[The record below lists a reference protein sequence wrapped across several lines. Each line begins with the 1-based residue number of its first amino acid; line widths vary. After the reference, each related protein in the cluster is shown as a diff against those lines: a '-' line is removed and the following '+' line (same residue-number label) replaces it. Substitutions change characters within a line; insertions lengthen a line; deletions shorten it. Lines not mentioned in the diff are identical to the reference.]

1 MDKEKTKEESLVEDF
16 ELYLKNN
23 DTEAI
28 LSNLPKLLKGYIKN
42 SKRMNKILKQGDA
55 QQLKVLKLTEILED
69 TNHKVNALLNNA
81 GQGFLYFDNN
91 MHIGSEYS
99 KEAYEIFQQDLV
111 NKDITTLLYTDK
123 EDQLFLK
130 TTLQGILEDTPMR
143 QEILISLLQQEF
155 KINNRFINIEYKI
168 LSKTTFMLILT
179 DITDKKELDQ
189 KIKNEQQIL
198 KMVVE
203 VATTLEQFVEIKQ
216 NYKNFILNINEYK
229 DVHKLSELSMHIH
242 TFKGLF
248 AQKEM
253 LHIVNSLHQFEDE
266 IALCK
271 KQNIITD
278 TITNITF
285 DIMNSWLEQDI
296 KILKSILG
304 DDFISKENYISI
316 DKNRIG
322 KLYAKVQQYIQTA
335 NTDTKAQ
342 EILDNIEELKYN
354 NIEILFRPYKK
365 LIEQLST
372 RLNKE
377 VYPLILNGKD
387 IYISNIYKSFINSL
401 VHIFR
406 NSLDH
411 GIESAEIRIEN
422 NKDQKGTITCDIV
435 KTDTNIIISIKD
447 DGAGIN
453 IQKVKNKAIE
463 KQLFSKKQLD
473 TMDEQ
478 QLLLLIFEENFST
491 SETIT
496 DISGRGIGIS
506 SVLYEL
512 NKLHGEIQI
521 INNIGQGVEFIFTL
535 PIYKYFNNHI
545 DMLEKLSGRTISY
558 FQEIYNISLSNSSH
572 ITYTDTLQ
580 SEVSVIIP
588 LTNDMDG
595 YVYMGVSK
603 NFALQLISLY
613 IEELNKEEIEELL
626 YENIAEI
633 LNITLGNI
641 LKNLNIAQNGGA
653 VGILVPEILQYNMA
667 ITKQN
672 NSKIFQTKLY
682 YKKDTIL
689 LGYFI

>member
-641 LKNLNIAQNGGA
+641 LKNLNIAQNGGT